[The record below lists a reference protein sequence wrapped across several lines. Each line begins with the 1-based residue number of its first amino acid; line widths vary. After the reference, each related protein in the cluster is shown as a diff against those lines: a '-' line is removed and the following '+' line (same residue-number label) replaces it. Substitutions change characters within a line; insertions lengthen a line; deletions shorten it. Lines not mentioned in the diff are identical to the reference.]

1 MAHIGSS
8 DSACPSFLH
17 VPGGSLDEGPTE
29 GQQRSST
36 SCAIGPSNGS
46 QAGEASLVMEQ
57 EVWIHQSCHITLCD
71 AMQHGMTDATQ
82 R

>member
-1 MAHIGSS
+1 MTLLVPPSCLHILEG
-8 DSACPSFLH
+8 A
-17 VPGGSLDEGPTE
+17 LDGEPTE
-29 GQQRSST
+29 EQQHGST

-71 AMQHGMTDATQ
+71 ATQRGMTDATQ

>member
-1 MAHIGSS
+1 MTQLVPPH
-8 DSACPSFLH
+8 ACTSW
-17 VPGGSLDEGPTE
+17 GEALD
-29 GQQRSST
+29 GQPMEERQCGST

-71 AMQHGMTDATQ
+71 ATQHGMTDANQ